1 MQQGFLRFHSACN
14 HQRQLMIAVECLLP
28 LIEDLKNGV
37 SSKNENLTEDLIGQ
51 ITHLLQA
58 MTLDMENFTWTL
70 FRQTKC
76 PQSTRQFLEI
86 EGTCHQLLDANL
98 SVVQTAMA
106 VASKY
111 GHAPWLT
118 RSLANISTRTQLI
131 HALLREYTGLTPSAT
146 LLGQA
151 QY

>member
-1 MQQGFLRFHSACN
+1 MQEAFVHFHAACN

-37 SSKNENLTEDLIGQ
+37 SSENSNLTEDLVGQ
-51 ITHLLQA
+51 ITCLLQA
-58 MTLDMENFTWTL
+58 MTLDMQTFTWML

-86 EGTCHQLLDANL
+86 EGACHQLLNANL

-106 VASKY
+106 VARKC
-111 GHAPWLT
+111 GQAPWIT
-118 RSLANISTRTQLI
+118 PSLAHISARTQLI
-131 HALLREYTGLTPSAT
+131 QAQLREYTEFVSPAPVLAST
-146 LLGQA
+146 QA
-151 QY
+151 